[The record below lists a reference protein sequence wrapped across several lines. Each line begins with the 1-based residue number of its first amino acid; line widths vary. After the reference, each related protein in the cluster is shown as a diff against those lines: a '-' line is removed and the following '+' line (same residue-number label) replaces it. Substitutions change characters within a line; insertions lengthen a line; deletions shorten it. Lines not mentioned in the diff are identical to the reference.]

1 MNHPVLSS
9 FEQESKK
16 ELVTKEKV
24 QNKIDI
30 HNLNIEDRQKLMNS
44 FAWLIQ
50 EDKKQNP
57 AFYQI
62 NETVA

>member
-1 MNHPVLSS
+1 MNYPVLSS
-9 FEQESKK
+9 FAQEPKK
-16 ELVTKEKV
+16 ELVSKEKV
-24 QNKIDI
+24 QNKLDI

-62 NETVA
+62 NEAVA